1 MLATDEQIR
10 PYYPLLKP
18 LEGLRFAA
26 TQTEGAWRELARA
39 LQEES
44 ADLEHAERIVN
55 DFVRTPRVDERGFDR
70 DEVPTCIELRMFA
83 KTVSKVP
90 LPDLGNLPA
99 PCPHCAE
106 DGGFW
111 ALVER
116 QGGPARC
123 RCACLRGQRL
133 QAADDA
139 RKGMVRRPVGSL
151 RPVVTEVRK
160 LEGQK

>member
-55 DFVRTPRVDERGFDR
+55 DFVRTPRVDERGCDR

-83 KTVSKVP
+83 KTVPSIP
-90 LPDLGNLPA
+90 LPDLKNLPDS
-99 PCPHCAE
+99 CPNCKPN
-106 DGGFW
+106 GGLF

-116 QGGPARC
+116 QGGPAMC

-139 RKGMVRRPVGSL
+139 RRGMVRRPVGSL
-151 RPVVTEVRK
+151 RPVGESRR
-160 LEGQK
+160 EIG